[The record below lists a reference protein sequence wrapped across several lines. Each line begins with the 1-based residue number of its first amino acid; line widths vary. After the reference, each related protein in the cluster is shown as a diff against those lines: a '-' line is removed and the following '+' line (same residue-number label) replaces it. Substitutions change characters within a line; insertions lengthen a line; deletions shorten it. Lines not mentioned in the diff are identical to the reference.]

1 MTMSPLPQ
9 TLETLAR
16 LGVRLDLS
24 EHTYLPQTLETLVRL
39 AVGSGGHVIVNASKN
54 LPDTLETL
62 ARIGG
67 SHVTFRF

>member
-1 MTMSPLPQ
+1 MPLPQ

-16 LGVRLDLS
+16 LGARLDLS

-39 AVGSGGHVIVNASKN
+39 AAGSGGHIVVNASKS
-54 LPDTLETL
+54 LPSTLETL

-67 SHVTFRF
+67 SHVTFSF